1 MLQTPL
7 ASSLLARGGLEQ
19 TFPSG
24 GLCSAGPTQSG
35 LVMCYTAHQS
45 NSFGKQ
51 ANKTNPAILSLF
63 SLAAHFHE
71 MVETYYF

>member
-1 MLQTPL
+1 MLQTTL
-7 ASSLLARGGLEQ
+7 AGSLLAGGGLEQ

-24 GLCSAGPTQSG
+24 GLSSAGPTQSG
-35 LVMCYTAHQS
+35 LGDVLHGPS
-45 NSFGKQ
+45 VESFGKQ

>member
-7 ASSLLARGGLEQ
+7 AGLLLAGGGLEQ
-19 TFPSG
+19 TFPSS
-24 GLCSAGPTQSG
+24 GLCSAGSTESG
-35 LVMCYTAHQS
+35 LVMCYTAPS
-45 NSFGKQ
+45 VESFGKK
-51 ANKTNPAILSLF
+51 ANPAILSLF